1 MDFFFRFQFTL
12 KFVMS
17 RITKAS
23 PNRSRDELDRRME
36 AFGRAFNLFSILVD
50 EDLLNDDSE
59 IIQPS
64 VADDLEER
72 NDEASESI
80 HLENAEATSESNVAV
95 DQESAEEDTD
105 SGSSDVFVDEFSGDE
120 DSDSGANEERGL
132 TPDRIERFSTFN
144 ADQKSVDDGCAI
156 CIDGVEINKLMIRL
170 ECNHLYCNECISK
183 WFENNTS
190 CPVCRKEYH
199 N

>member
-1 MDFFFRFQFTL
+1 
-12 KFVMS
+12 MS

-36 AFGRAFNLFSILVD
+36 AFGQAFNLFSILVD

-64 VADDLEER
+64 VAVDLEER

-80 HLENAEATSESNVAV
+80 HLENAEATSESNVAVDQESADENSDSDVSV

-132 TPDRIERFSTFN
+132 TPE
-144 ADQKSVDDGCAI
+144 V
-156 CIDGVEINKLMIRL
+156 
-170 ECNHLYCNECISK
+170 LYFQC
-183 WFENNTS
+183 
-190 CPVCRKEYH
+190 
-199 N
+199 